1 MTCTYSQS
9 AKPDGTWNST
19 PRNVRLY
26 TCHVPESPLKETM
39 YCTGRYEDCLVCKIS
54 GLISPVPYPGI
65 LTGILNWIVN
75 SANRSLN
82 FVRRNIK
89 TKITNVRET
98 AYNSLVRPQLEYA
111 SAVWDPSHKKS
122 ISQIEQIQQRA
133 DCWTIS
139 NFDLRDL
146 DDAH

>member
-1 MTCTYSQS
+1 M
-9 AKPDGTWNST
+9 
-19 PRNVRLY
+19 
-26 TCHVPESPLKETM
+26 
-39 YCTGRYEDCLVCKIS
+39 CKIS

-98 AYNSLVRPQLEYA
+98 AYMWELRSESFGVIQDVENFCAIKDV
-111 SAVWDPSHKKS
+111 VWT
-122 ISQIEQIQQRA
+122 RGV
-133 DCWTIS
+133 
-139 NFDLRDL
+139 
-146 DDAH
+146 